1 MNALEKSI
9 TELHGMLKDAEQN
22 FKKTTP
28 VLMVQKGKGKGGI
41 GKGKAKPKDKV
52 GPKSK
57 GKAPKPKPQKEG
69 VCFHYNKPGHWKR
82 NCPLYLEELKKGSA
96 TPSTSSIF
104 VIEVN
109 LSISTSWVLDTGYGS
124 HIYSY
129 VQGLRNRRT
138 LTEGEVDLRVGNGA
152 RVAAL
157 EIGD

>member
-1 MNALEKSI
+1 MNALDKSI

-28 VLMVQKGKGKGGI
+28 ILMVQKGKGKGGV

-69 VCFHYNKPGHWKR
+69 VCFHYNKPEHWKR
-82 NCPLYLEELKKGSA
+82 NCPLYLEELKKGSV
-96 TPSTSSIF
+96 TPSTSGIY

-109 LSISTSWVLDTGYGS
+109 LSISTSWVLDTGCGS
-124 HIYSY
+124 HICSN
-129 VQGLRNRRT
+129 VQGLRNRRI
-138 LTEGEVDLRVGNGA
+138 LTEGEVDFVGNFY
-152 RVAAL
+152 V
-157 EIGD
+157 I